1 MEHFRQEKMYH
12 IGRRIILRDVPNS
25 IMENYLHDLRTA
37 SGYTQEELAALAG
50 TTHSTIQRLES
61 GKRELSMKWAK
72 VLAPYLNCHP
82 TDLFYKTTD
91 LQERLTPIV
100 GYVGAGAEIY
110 PIDDHPKGFGFDTV
124 ESPPGDNRKFVAVIV
139 EGESMY
145 PLYQSGDVLFYT
157 RDGFSELDSC
167 WGKACVV
174 QITDG
179 PMLVKTLQRGSE
191 TNMFNLISFNA
202 PPKENIALDWAARV
216 AWVKPK

>member
-1 MEHFRQEKMYH
+1 MSKYSNKIREFRKRAGINQTQLADAAGYSDHAVISRIERGETGVTIDKLIDIAEALNVSPSEL
-12 IGRRIILRDVPNS
+12 IGES
-25 IMENYLHDLRTA
+25 SSRT
-37 SGYTQEELAALAG
+37 
-50 TTHSTIQRLES
+50 
-61 GKRELSMKWAK
+61 
-72 VLAPYLNCHP
+72 
-82 TDLFYKTTD
+82 
-91 LQERLTPIV
+91 TPVV
-100 GYVGAGAEIY
+100 GYVGAGAEVY

-157 RDGFSELDSC
+157 RDGFSELDRC